1 MIWDLPT
8 RLFHWLLVAAVGYA
22 WFAVDV
28 LEDMEQHFYAGYSAL
43 TLILFRIIWGVIGS
57 YHSRFANFP
66 LSISRIKTYSKS
78 LFSSNADIQPRN
90 YLGHNPLGALSSIAI
105 IGIILLQTLSGLF
118 ANDGYYV
125 YGPLAES
132 ISSKLSALITEV
144 HEINFNIIA
153 TLIALHIIEIV
164 YYQWV
169 KKQKLIAAMIHGKK
183 TIAAKDI
190 TQDTDLINAKKP
202 ASNILALFILLL
214 IAAAIYFLFIG

>member
-8 RLFHWLLVAAVGYA
+8 RLFHWLLVIAVGYA

-43 TLILFRIIWGVIGS
+43 TLILFRIIWGVLGS
-57 YHSRFANFP
+57 YHSRFAHFP
-66 LSISRIKTYSKS
+66 LSISNIKSYSKS
-78 LFSSNADIQPRN
+78 LFSSKADIQPRN
-90 YLGHNPLGALSSIAI
+90 YFGHNPLGALSSIAI

-132 ISSKLSALITEV
+132 ISSKLSAFITEV
-144 HEINFNIIA
+144 HEFNFNIIA
-153 TLIALHIIEIV
+153 TLIALHIIAIV

-183 TIAAKDI
+183 TIAAKEI
-190 TQDTDLINAKKP
+190 TQDADLTTKP
-202 ASNILALFILLL
+202 ASSILAIFIFFL
-214 IAAAIYFLFIG
+214 IASANYFLFIG